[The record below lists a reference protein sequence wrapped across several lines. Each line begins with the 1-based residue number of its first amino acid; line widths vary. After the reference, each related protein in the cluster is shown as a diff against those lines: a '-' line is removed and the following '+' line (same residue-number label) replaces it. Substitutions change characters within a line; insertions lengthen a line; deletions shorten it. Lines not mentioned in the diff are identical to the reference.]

1 MMPWVAMSFWPLYLQ
16 LLGFSDNVSGMIVSL
31 FTLGTAFG
39 CQLAG
44 FLGVRLDE
52 VFCFL
57 IRGRGSRGR
66 EVERSRGR
74 GVTAAEQKKTYPL
87 SPSQPN
93 SNQKPISQDWA
104 VIRFPSSGR
113 VMVAQLSVFNSLPMS
128 CVLLLALPRGGSAG
142 FGGPVDTA
150 KYASAFFFTGLIISW
165 CATNN
170 SAIFAE
176 IVPDQLRTT
185 VFAFNRAIETSISQ
199 VASLLVAKIAINVF
213 KFEGD
218 LTKAIQGEPGS
229 PQRISN
235 SKALGHAMLA
245 MLLVPWTLCFLAFTG
260 LYFTLPRDRE
270 SARRIG
276 ERLHAEAEAKAA
288 ATKTASDDKAAAS
301 LVQEKAAV
309 KAAVE
314 GEE

>member
-1 MMPWVAMSFWPLYLQ
+1 MN
-16 LLGFSDNVSGMIVSL
+16 G
-31 FTLGTAFG
+31 
-39 CQLAG
+39 
-44 FLGVRLDE
+44 
-52 VFCFL
+52 
-57 IRGRGSRGR
+57 
-66 EVERSRGR
+66 
-74 GVTAAEQKKTYPL
+74 KKNSPSL

-142 FGGPVDTA
+142 FGGPADTA

-165 CATNN
+165 CGTNN